1 MDSIIET
8 LKYVIAPVIGILLFV
23 VSLGKMNQ
31 LLFPINP
38 AIVLMLDFV
47 VIAIIV
53 VTGYSILDRRLR
65 HP

>member
-23 VSLGKMNQ
+23 VALGKMNQ

-38 AIVLMLDFV
+38 EIVLMLDFV

-53 VTGYSILDRRLR
+53 VTGYSIVDRRLR